1 MTHKVKGE
9 CHVNMRLR
17 KLTVV
22 FWVALTICTLF
33 VIYGAIAPKQLE
45 SVTQAITNFIAVNF
59 GWYYLLLVLAILVV
73 SIYLLF
79 SRYSTI
85 TLGEEGED
93 PEFSLKSW
101 FAMLFSAGMGIGLVF
116 WTTAEPISHAFTLT
130 PIHKAGTQT
139 AINEAM
145 QFSFFHWG
153 IHAWAVYGIVGL
165 VFAYFNFHKGYP
177 GLVSATLRPV
187 LGEKMM
193 RGPIGGAIDVLAIIA
208 TVTGVAA
215 TLGFGALQINE
226 GLNFLFKI
234 PSNFG
239 TQVVIIVIA
248 TVLFTW
254 SAWSGIDKG
263 IKNLSNIN
271 MFLAFVVLIALFCV
285 GPTLNILNTFTNSL
299 GDYIAN
305 FFNMSLRI
313 PQAGGE
319 KFQWL
324 QQWTIFYWAWWVSWA
339 PFVGIFIARV
349 SRGRTIKEFIL
360 GVLFVPALVC
370 FLFFAVF
377 GASAI
382 YLQQNGI
389 ANIAKEATE
398 TATFATLEH
407 FPLGFLL
414 SIITLIV
421 IMIFFVTSADSATYV
436 LGMLSSK
443 GSINP
448 SGVVKVS
455 WGVILALFAM
465 IMIYTGGTQS
475 IQNLLIIAALPFSI
489 VIIFMIWSLFKSLA
503 IEKPRPSNKLLVSD
517 EKYLQYRK
525 ASQEHE
531 KNVQSQTH
539 HDSN

>member
-1 MTHKVKGE
+1 
-9 CHVNMRLR
+9 MRM
-17 KLTVV
+17 KSITGV
-22 FWVALTICTLF
+22 FWVALLICTGF
-33 VIYGAIAPKQLE
+33 VIYGAIWPKTLE
-45 SVTQAITNFIAVNF
+45 TITQNITSFIAVNF
-59 GWYYLLLVLAILVV
+59 GWYYLLLVLFILIVC
-73 SIYLLF
+73 IYLLF
-79 SRYSTI
+79 SRYASI
-85 TLGEEGED
+85 TLGKEGED

-116 WTTAEPISHAFTLT
+116 WTTAEPISHAFTMT

-153 IHAWAVYGIVGL
+153 IHAWAVYGIVAL
-165 VFAYFNFHKGYP
+165 IFAYFSFHKGYP
-177 GLVSATLRPV
+177 GLVSATLMP
-187 LGEKMM
+187 LFGEKTM
-193 RGPIGGAIDVLAIIA
+193 RGPLGQAIDVLAIIA

-226 GLNFLFKI
+226 GLNFLFNI

-239 TQVVIIVIA
+239 VQVVIIIIA
-248 TVLFTW
+248 TILFTW
-254 SAWSGIDKG
+254 SAWSGINKG
-263 IKNLSNIN
+263 IKSLSNIN
-271 MFLAFVVLIALFCV
+271 IALAFVVLVALFCV
-285 GPTLNILNTFTNSL
+285 GPTLSILNTFTNGL

-305 FFNMSLRI
+305 FFKMSLRI
-313 PQAGGE
+313 PQSGGE

-324 QQWTIFYWAWWVSWA
+324 QNWTIFYWAWWISWA

-370 FLFFAVF
+370 FIFFAVF
-377 GASAI
+377 GTSAI
-382 YLQQNGI
+382 YLQQHGI
-389 ANIAKEATE
+389 ADIAKYATE

-407 FPLGFLL
+407 YPLGFIL
-414 SIITLIV
+414 SLITLVV

-443 GSINP
+443 GHINP
-448 SGVVKVS
+448 TGFVKVS

-489 VIIFMIWSLFKSLA
+489 VIILMIWSLFKSLA
-503 IEKPRPSNKLLVSD
+503 IEKPRNQQFKL
-517 EKYLQYRK
+517 
-525 ASQEHE
+525 SQSKHQELKMNE
-531 KNVQSQTH
+531 
-539 HDSN
+539 D

>member
-1 MTHKVKGE
+1 
-9 CHVNMRLR
+9 MRM
-17 KLTVV
+17 KSITGV
-22 FWVALTICTLF
+22 FWVALLICTGF
-33 VIYGAIAPKQLE
+33 VIYGAIWPETLE
-45 SVTQAITNFIAVNF
+45 AITQNITTFIAVNF
-59 GWYYLLLVLAILVV
+59 GWYYLLLVLFILIVC
-73 SIYLLF
+73 IYLLF
-79 SRYSTI
+79 SRYASI

-116 WTTAEPISHAFTLT
+116 WTTAEPISHAYTMT
-130 PIHKAGTQT
+130 PLHKAGTQT

-165 VFAYFNFHKGYP
+165 IFAYFSFHKGYP
-177 GLVSATLRPV
+177 GLVSATLRP
-187 LGEKMM
+187 LFGEKIM
-193 RGPIGGAIDVLAIIA
+193 RGPLGQAIDVLAIIA

-226 GLNFLFKI
+226 GLNFLFKV

-239 TQVVIIVIA
+239 VQVVIIIIA

-263 IKNLSNIN
+263 IKSLSNIN
-271 MFLAFVVLIALFCV
+271 MALAFVVLIALFCV
-285 GPTLNILNTFTNSL
+285 GPTLSILNTFTNGL

-305 FFNMSLRI
+305 FFKMSLRI
-313 PQAGGE
+313 PQSGGE

-324 QQWTIFYWAWWVSWA
+324 QNWTIFYWAWWISWA

-370 FLFFAVF
+370 FIFFAVF
-377 GASAI
+377 GTSAI
-382 YLQQNGI
+382 YLQQHGI
-389 ANIAKEATE
+389 ADIAKYATE

-407 FPLGFLL
+407 YPLGFIL
-414 SIITLIV
+414 SLVTLVV

-443 GSINP
+443 GDINP
-448 SGVVKVS
+448 TSFVKVS

-489 VIIFMIWSLFKSLA
+489 VIILMIWSLFKSLA
-503 IEKPRPSNKLLVSD
+503 IEKPRNQQFKL
-517 EKYLQYRK
+517 
-525 ASQEHE
+525 SQSKH
-531 KNVQSQTH
+531 QSLTLKEE
-539 HDSN
+539 

>member
-1 MTHKVKGE
+1 MQKK
-9 CHVNMRLR
+9 
-17 KLTVV
+17 KLTLV
-22 FWVALTICTLF
+22 FWIALVVCTLF
-33 VIYGAIAPKQLE
+33 VVYGALLPKQLE
-45 SVTQAITNFIAVNF
+45 SATKKITNVIAVNF
-59 GWYYLLLVLAILVV
+59 GWYYLLLVLAILIVCV
-73 SIYLLF
+73 YLLF
-79 SRYSTI
+79 SRYASI
-85 TLGEEGED
+85 TLGEEGEE

-116 WTTAEPISHAFTLT
+116 WTTAEPISHAFTMT
-130 PIHKAGTQT
+130 PIHRAGTQT
-139 AINEAM
+139 AINDAM

-153 IHAWAVYGIVGL
+153 IHAWGVYGIVAL

-177 GLVSATLRPV
+177 GLVSATLIPIF
-187 LGEKMM
+187 GKKSMQ
-193 RGPIGGAIDVLAIIA
+193 GPIGGMIDVLAIIA

-226 GLNFLFKI
+226 GLHFLFKL
-234 PSNFG
+234 PSSFG
-239 TQVVIIVIA
+239 MQVVIVIIA
-248 TVLFTW
+248 TILFTW

-271 MFLAFVVLIALFCV
+271 MALAFLVLIVLFFV
-285 GPTLNILNTFTNSL
+285 GPTLHILNTFTNSL

-313 PQAGGE
+313 PQNGGE
-319 KFQWL
+319 KFKWMQN
-324 QQWTIFYWAWWVSWA
+324 WTIFYWAWWISWA

-349 SRGRTIKEFIL
+349 SKGRTIKEFIL

-414 SIITLIV
+414 SVITLVV

-443 GSINP
+443 GDINP
-448 SGVVKVS
+448 SSFVKVA
-455 WGVILALFAM
+455 WGVILALFAI

-475 IQNLLIIAALPFSI
+475 IQNLLIIAALPFSV
-489 VIIFMIWSLFKSLA
+489 VIIFMTWSLFKALSM
-503 IEKPRPSNKLLVSD
+503 EKPRSG
-517 EKYLQYRK
+517 QRK
-525 ASQEHE
+525 VD
-531 KNVQSQTH
+531 K
-539 HDSN
+539 

>member
-45 SVTQAITNFIAVNF
+45 TVTQAITNFIAVNF

-177 GLVSATLRPV
+177 GLVSATLRPI

-313 PQAGGE
+313 PQSGGE

-489 VIIFMIWSLFKSLA
+489 VIIFMIWSLFKSLS

-539 HDSN
+539 HDSK

>member
-1 MTHKVKGE
+1 MKYISTKE
-9 CHVNMRLR
+9 CIRSCKKK
-17 KLTVV
+17 KLTIV
-22 FWVALTICTLF
+22 FWVALAICTAF
-33 VIYGAIAPKQLE
+33 VIYGAILPKQLE
-45 SVTQAITNFIAVNF
+45 KYTQNITNFIAVHF
-59 GWYYLLLVLAILVV
+59 GWYYLLLVLAILVICV
-73 SIYLLF
+73 YLLF
-79 SRYSTI
+79 SRFSSI

-130 PIHKAGTQT
+130 PIHKAGTQS
-139 AINEAM
+139 AINDAM
-145 QFSFFHWG
+145 QFAFFHWG
-153 IHAWAVYGIVGL
+153 IHAWAVYGIVAL

-177 GLVSATLRPV
+177 GLVSATLVPV
-187 LGEKMM
+187 FGQRMM
-193 RGPIGGAIDVLAIIA
+193 RGPLGGAVDVLAIIA

-226 GLNFLFKI
+226 GLHYLFHA

-239 TQVVIIVIA
+239 VQVVIIIIA
-248 TVLFTW
+248 TILFTW

-271 MFLAFVVLIALFCV
+271 MILAFVVLVVLFCV
-285 GPTLNILNTFTNSL
+285 GPTLHILNTFTNSL
-299 GDYIAN
+299 GNYIAN

-313 PQAGGE
+313 PQSGGE
-319 KFQWL
+319 KFQWM
-324 QQWTIFYWAWWVSWA
+324 QNWTIFYWAWWVSWA

-377 GASAI
+377 GATAI
-382 YLQQNGI
+382 YLQEHHI

-407 FPLGFLL
+407 FPLGFIL
-414 SIITLIV
+414 SIVTLVV

-443 GSINP
+443 GDINP
-448 SGVVKVS
+448 SSFVKVS

-475 IQNLLIIAALPFSI
+475 IQNLLIIAALPFSV
-489 VIIFMIWSLFKSLA
+489 VIIFMIWGLFKALSH
-503 IEKPRPSNKLLVSD
+503 EKPRTHQKILGEDYKVLH
-517 EKYLQYRK
+517 YRK
-525 ASQEHE
+525 SDLEAEARE
-531 KNVQSQTH
+531 AQSER
-539 HDSN
+539 

>member
-9 CHVNMRLR
+9 CHVNMRFR

-85 TLGEEGED
+85 TLGQEGED

-177 GLVSATLRPV
+177 GLVSATLRPI

-285 GPTLNILNTFTNSL
+285 GPTLNILNMFTNSL

-407 FPLGFLL
+407 FQLGFLL
-414 SIITLIV
+414 SIITLII

-448 SGVVKVS
+448 SGIVKVS
-455 WGVILALFAM
+455 WGIILALFAM

-489 VIIFMIWSLFKSLA
+489 VIIFMIWSLFKSLS

-525 ASQEHE
+525 SNQDHE
-531 KNVQSQTH
+531 KNT
-539 HDSN
+539 

>member
-1 MTHKVKGE
+1 KVKGE
-9 CHVNMRLR
+9 CHVNMRFR

-85 TLGEEGED
+85 TLGQEGED

-177 GLVSATLRPV
+177 GLVSATLRPI

-239 TQVVIIVIA
+239 TQVVFIVIA

-285 GPTLNILNTFTNSL
+285 GPTLNILNMFTNSL

-313 PQAGGE
+313 PQAGAE

-324 QQWTIFYWAWWVSWA
+324 QQWTTLYWAWWVSWA

-448 SGVVKVS
+448 SGIVKVS
-455 WGVILALFAM
+455 WGIILALFAM

-489 VIIFMIWSLFKSLA
+489 VIIFMIWSLFKSLS

-525 ASQEHE
+525 SNQDHE
-531 KNVQSQTH
+531 KNT
-539 HDSN
+539 

>member
-1 MTHKVKGE
+1 
-9 CHVNMRLR
+9 MR
-17 KLTVV
+17 KKSITGV
-22 FWVALTICTLF
+22 FWIALLICTGF
-33 VIYGAIAPKQLE
+33 VIYGAIWPKTLE
-45 SVTQAITNFIAVNF
+45 TITQNITSFIAVNF
-59 GWYYLLLVLAILVV
+59 GWYYLLLVLFILIVC
-73 SIYLLF
+73 IYLLF
-79 SRYSTI
+79 SRYASI
-85 TLGEEGED
+85 TLGEEGDD

-116 WTTAEPISHAFTLT
+116 WTTAEPISHAYTMT

-153 IHAWAVYGIVGL
+153 VHAWAVYGIVAL
-165 VFAYFNFHKGYP
+165 IFAYFSFHKGYP
-177 GLVSATLRPV
+177 GLVSATLMP
-187 LGEKMM
+187 LFGEKTM
-193 RGPIGGAIDVLAIIA
+193 RGPLGQAIDVLAIIA

-226 GLNFLFKI
+226 GLNFLFNI

-239 TQVVIIVIA
+239 VQVVIIIIA
-248 TVLFTW
+248 TFLFTW
-254 SAWSGIDKG
+254 SAWSGINKG
-263 IKNLSNIN
+263 IKSLSNIN
-271 MFLAFVVLIALFCV
+271 MALAFVVLVALFCV
-285 GPTLNILNTFTNSL
+285 GPTLSILNTFTNGL

-305 FFNMSLRI
+305 FFKMSLRI
-313 PQAGGE
+313 PQSGGE

-324 QQWTIFYWAWWVSWA
+324 QNWTIFYWAWWISWA

-370 FLFFAVF
+370 FIFFAVF
-377 GASAI
+377 GTSAI
-382 YLQQNGI
+382 YLQQHGI
-389 ANIAKEATE
+389 ADIAKYATE

-407 FPLGFLL
+407 YPLGFIL
-414 SIITLIV
+414 SLITLVV

-443 GSINP
+443 GHINP
-448 SGVVKVS
+448 TSFVKVS

-489 VIIFMIWSLFKSLA
+489 VIILMIWSLFKSLA
-503 IEKPRPSNKLLVSD
+503 IEKPRNQQFKLAQS
-517 EKYLQYRK
+517 KH
-525 ASQEHE
+525 QELKMKE
-531 KNVQSQTH
+531 
-539 HDSN
+539 D